1 MGQFSNSV
9 GMESSHAEFVIKADS
24 DDDDDF
30 DDDGEN
36 DAALTFNPVH
46 GRRRSL
52 DSSKDLDELL
62 GPDEE
67 SMSSSDDTSRERS
80 EDDTDV
86 SVLTAQEVAK
96 RDKALQFLFGDAFDE
111 GDSVSGN
118 SDEVLD
124 LEMNHT
130 A

>member
-1 MGQFSNSV
+1 MD
-9 GMESSHAEFVIKADS
+9 SSHAEFVIKADS
-24 DDDDDF
+24 DDDDF
-30 DDDGEN
+30 GDDDEN
-36 DAALTFNPVH
+36 DDSLTFNPVH
-46 GRRRSL
+46 GRRRGL
-52 DSSKDLDELL
+52 DPSKDLDDLL

-67 SMSSSDDTSRERS
+67 STRSSDDTSRERS
-80 EDDTDV
+80 EDDADV

-96 RDKALQFLFGDAFDE
+96 RDKALQFLFDDAFDE
-111 GDSVSGN
+111 GDSVSGD